1 MRPKHTTKAHSE
13 RIPYPNKL
21 RAVQQQK
28 ILLTRYLAAAST
40 MSSADDLLTLS
51 NETVGNSTF
60 FAYIGQYIDLDYSI
74 WLYRLLT
81 PVLVT
86 FLLPC
91 AFVLLIYC
99 TISFLYIYKLHSR
112 FILQIYNEGD
122 FDFWDVARTLV
133 AVVWDAHGW
142 IFHGYEVCG
151 MENLPESGPALIIYY
166 HGAIPIDMYYFT
178 ARIYL
183 KRQRLIYTVG
193 DRFLNKVPGWKL
205 LARVMKISPGTV
217 QSCASVLRN
226 GNMLSIAPGG
236 VYEAQFGDSNYELLW
251 RRRVGFAKV
260 AIESKAPI
268 IPMFTE
274 NLREGFRSVGL
285 AKRLFI
291 RLYNAV
297 RFPVRPIYGGF
308 PVKFRTHL
316 GAPIPYDP
324 SLTPEELQEKVA
336 FAIEELINKHQRI
349 PGSIFHGL
357 LDRFISK
364 KIKPN

>member
-1 MRPKHTTKAHSE
+1 
-13 RIPYPNKL
+13 
-21 RAVQQQK
+21 
-28 ILLTRYLAAAST
+28 
-40 MSSADDLLTLS
+40 MSSADDLITLS

-112 FILQIYNEGD
+112 FILQVYNEGD

-151 MENLPESGPALIIYY
+151 LENLPETGPALIIYY

-178 ARIYL
+178 ARVYL

-217 QSCASVLRN
+217 QSCASVLRD

-251 RRRVGFAKV
+251 RQRVGFAKV

-316 GAPIPYDP
+316 GAPIQYDP
-324 SLTPEELQEKVA
+324 SLSPEDVQEKVA
-336 FAIEELINKHQRI
+336 FAIEELINRHQRI
-349 PGSIFHGL
+349 PGSIFDAL
-357 LDRFISK
+357 VDRFITRK
-364 KIKPN
+364 TKAK